1 MSEASMEHLN
11 SNAGSFYTIDD
22 SDFEGPNKTRQ
33 TQSVQNPLLMIEQS
47 RLAFKRSVARAH
59 AEFQASGKIFEDQQ
73 FPAINANLFHNPL
86 DLKAVIEEV
95 KHVSWVR
102 PHQIHKSPI
111 FYDVKSTGSISG
123 FVYGCCTKC

>member
-33 TQSVQNPLLMIEQS
+33 TQSIQNPLLMIEQS
-47 RLAFKRSVARAH
+47 RIAFKRSVAKAH
-59 AEFQASGKIFEDQQ
+59 TEFQASGKIFEDQQ
-73 FPAINANLFHNPL
+73 FPAINANLFQNPL

-111 FYDVKSTGSISG
+111 FYDVKSTCSLPGLTSG
-123 FVYGCCTKC
+123 LLTN